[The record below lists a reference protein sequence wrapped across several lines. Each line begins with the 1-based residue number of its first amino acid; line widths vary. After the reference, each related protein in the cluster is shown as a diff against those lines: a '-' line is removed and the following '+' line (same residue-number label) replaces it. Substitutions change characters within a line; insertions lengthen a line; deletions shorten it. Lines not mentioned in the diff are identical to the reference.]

1 LSVAVPYINVLQAVE
16 DTTKSEKARRVKLK
30 KGSWEEG
37 LLGVAK
43 GCKRMIMLPPFLVVR
58 SEFKRRKQRCCVAP
72 PTANTPW
79 SFDSRDGCEGQG
91 EGERENS
98 VDTSPYL

>member
-1 LSVAVPYINVLQAVE
+1 MSVAVPHINMLQEVE
-16 DTTKSEKARRVKLK
+16 DMMKSEKPQRVKLK

-58 SEFKRRKQRCCVAP
+58 SEFKRCK
-72 PTANTPW
+72 
-79 SFDSRDGCEGQG
+79 
-91 EGERENS
+91 
-98 VDTSPYL
+98 

>member
-1 LSVAVPYINVLQAVE
+1 MLQVVE
-16 DTTKSEKARRVKLK
+16 DTTKSEKPQRVKLK

-43 GCKRMIMLPPFLVVR
+43 GCKRMIMLPPSLVVR
-58 SEFKRRKQRCCVAP
+58 SEFKRCIQRCFVAP

-79 SFDSRDGCEGQG
+79 LLTIEMRVRDRGGG
-91 EGERENS
+91 EGEREFS
-98 VDTSPYL
+98 